1 MESNTKFVNVDNTPL
16 PPIGFSNINF
26 KLEVL
31 YDDDDFC
38 IDSLSLSNSYLQ
50 DFHNLDQFSFNQDIG
65 IHAGCFDPINN
76 LFPHVLAMDVGLYE
90 NDSIRAAA
98 MQHLGVGGFLNFWDR
113 KDPLVEIETAL
124 MYHDMM
130 KPLNFLVPDESSCV
144 TSDNLGCLKR
154 NGSKRSNIILRRNN
168 TSNDRESK
176 STRKC
181 VGGQKKYR
189 SAKGQWT
196 IDEDRLLTHLV
207 EKYGERKWSNI
218 AQMLK
223 GRIGKQCRERWH
235 NHLRPDIKKDL
246 WSEEED
252 RILIEI
258 HARVGNKWAEI
269 AKSLP
274 GRTENSIKNHWNAT
288 KRRQLSRRNCRT
300 KWPKPSSL
308 LQNYIKSLNLE
319 EKTTSSSGGSISKN
333 IRLPTLASGGDPG
346 NLNNNT
352 STVSAPENPQVE
364 FRPDGIV
371 PAEYDFG
378 DVPEFTFNE
387 DHLFGDSSRMDSLM
401 DDIQVG
407 APPQIELPFDM
418 PPLMQCDV
426 MKELDSFDGGDE
438 YMYRKLGS
446 GANS

>member
-1 MESNTKFVNVDNTPL
+1 MESDTKFVNVDNTPL
-16 PPIGFSNINF
+16 LPIGFPNINL

-31 YDDDDFC
+31 DDDDDLC
-38 IDSLSLSNSYLQ
+38 IDLSLSKSYLQ

-76 LFPHVLAMDVGLYE
+76 LFPHVSAMDVGLYE

-98 MQHLGVGGFLNFWDR
+98 MQDLGGGGFLNFSDR
-113 KDPLVEIETAL
+113 KDSLVEIETAL

-144 TSDNLGCLKR
+144 TADNLGCLKR
-154 NGSKRSNIILRRNN
+154 NVSKRSKIILRGDNS
-168 TSNDRESK
+168 SNDRESK

-181 VGGQKKYR
+181 VRGQKYR

-246 WSEEED
+246 WTEEED

-319 EKTTSSSGGSISKN
+319 KKTTTTTGHSISKN
-333 IRLPTLASGGDPG
+333 IRLPTTSGNTG

-352 STVSAPENPQVE
+352 TTVSAPENPQVE
-364 FRPDGIV
+364 FRPDCRIV
-371 PAEYDFG
+371 PEYDFG
-378 DVPEFTFNE
+378 DVPEFTFND
-387 DHLFGDSSRMDSLM
+387 DHLFGGEICMDSLM

-407 APPQIELPFDM
+407 APPEIELPFDM

-426 MKELDSFDGGDE
+426 MKELDSFDGDDQ
-438 YMYRKLGS
+438 
-446 GANS
+446 

>member
-1 MESNTKFVNVDNTPL
+1 MESNTKFVNVDNTSL
-16 PPIGFSNINF
+16 PPIGFSNINL

-31 YDDDDFC
+31 DDDDDFC
-38 IDSLSLSNSYLQ
+38 IDLSLSKSYLQ

-65 IHAGCFDPINN
+65 IHAGSFDPINN
-76 LFPHVLAMDVGLYE
+76 LFPHVSAMDVGLYE
-90 NDSIRAAA
+90 HVSAVDVGLYKNNSIRAAA
-98 MQHLGVGGFLNFWDR
+98 MQDLGSGGFLNFSDR
-113 KDPLVEIETAL
+113 KDSLVDIETAL

-144 TSDNLGCLKR
+144 TADNLGCLKR
-154 NGSKRSNIILRRNN
+154 NGSKRGKIIIRGNN
-168 TSNDRESK
+168 SSNDREAK

-181 VGGQKKYR
+181 VGGQKKKYR

-235 NHLRPDIKKDL
+235 NHLRPDIKKGL
-246 WSEEED
+246 WTEEED

-308 LQNYIKSLNLE
+308 LQNYIKSLNFE
-319 EKTTSSSGGSISKN
+319 TKTTTTGSSISKN
-333 IRLPTLASGGDPG
+333 IRLPTNSGDPR

-352 STVSAPENPQVE
+352 TTVSAPENPQVE
-364 FRPDGIV
+364 FRSNGRIV
-371 PAEYDFG
+371 PEYDFG
-378 DVPEFTFNE
+378 DVPEFTFND
-387 DHLFGDSSRMDSLM
+387 DHLFGGDSRMDSLM

-426 MKELDSFDGGDE
+426 MKELDSFDGDDD
-438 YMYRKLGS
+438 
-446 GANS
+446 